1 MSKTESMALR
11 GLAILG
17 IVLHNYCHFL
27 GFAVKENEYTFTA
40 EKPLQLWDKLMVFDK
55 DLFIHL
61 FSFFGHYGVPIFLFI
76 SGYGL
81 VKKYEGTME
90 RGNVGAMAHG
100 NESSWHWIWKHFV
113 KLFKL
118 MIYGYLLFMVVYFL
132 RYDSAPKVFTL
143 DRIVAQLTMTINFL
157 YTVPDQ
163 AIRPGPYWFFG
174 LMIQL
179 YILYRL
185 VFYRWRNAFLL
196 VMFVVVCW
204 LLQTWA
210 TQYNPTSYK
219 LLNYIRYNF
228 VGGILPFCMGI
239 AYARYFHYTLSAA
252 QLTGIVLLSAVAVF
266 AGSFSVYTWLWVPL
280 FIVTGAVAT
289 VKLLPQWLMKPCVW
303 FGGISSA
310 LFVMHPVMRELI
322 IAHYRKIDIYWG
334 IVIYLLSA
342 VALSMLYQFAIC
354 KISARKGT
362 KNNKYGEKDRVLGF
376 QQVSQ

>member
-1 MSKTESMALR
+1 MMSKTESMALR

-40 EKPLQLWDKLMVFDK
+40 EKPMQLMEKVMAMDK

-81 VKKYEGTME
+81 VKKYEGTGVRRCE
-90 RGNVGAMAHG
+90 DAGY
-100 NESSWHWIWKHFV
+100 WIWKHFV
-113 KLFKL
+113 KLFRL
-118 MIYGYLLFMVVYFL
+118 MIYGYVLFVVVYFA

-143 DRIVAQLTMTINFL
+143 DRIAAQLTMTINFL

-185 VFYRWRNAFLL
+185 VFFRWRSLL
-196 VMFVVVCW
+196 LLAVFVAVCW

-210 TQYNPTSYK
+210 TQYNPVSFN

-239 AYARYFHYTLSAA
+239 AYARYFRYTLTVM
-252 QLTGIVLLSAVAVF
+252 QWTGIVILSAVAVF
-266 AGSFSVYTWLWVPL
+266 TGSFSVYSWLWVPL
-280 FIVTGAVAT
+280 FVITGALAT
-289 VKLLPQWLMKPCVW
+289 VKLLPQWMLKPCVW
-303 FGGISSA
+303 FGGISSM
-310 LFVMHPVMRELI
+310 LFVMHPLMRELI
-322 IAHYRKIDIYWG
+322 IAHYRRIDIYWG

-342 VALSMLYQFAIC
+342 VALSMLFQFVLEKSNALKGRNLAIGD
-354 KISARKGT
+354 KAIK
-362 KNNKYGEKDRVLGF
+362 K
-376 QQVSQ
+376 